1 MLAGSFLPAV
11 HDWHMKTFLSLS
23 IRPGFLSVFSSVMTL
38 DVCGF
43 RSPASRASPK
53 PFCCAASSKPY
64 SISMKNEVLQHR
76 SQHFP
81 ARL

>member
-1 MLAGSFLPAV
+1 MLAGSFLPAA

-43 RSPASRASPK
+43 RSPASPG
-53 PFCCAASSKPY
+53 P
-64 SISMKNEVLQHR
+64 Q
-76 SQHFP
+76 
-81 ARL
+81 